1 MYMCCRRLLLLLLL
15 LLALAGSNRALSAM
29 SFPALPPRITDDH
42 RDLIL
47 GHDDD
52 DVFGDHGPTDFRTSD
67 FCLGPLR
74 LDAWVARTFENRSIE
89 SITITGR
96 TTFGDEH
103 AGNSFMGAVRD
114 PSPLAEQQILR
125 SMASYCVNLRNLILI
140 DVDYSTTDASL
151 AEVRRLCPS
160 LTTLTVHWRSTLLAL
175 LRHGPVPQLKL
186 FAGSSPGKLEHL
198 DLRCITERLSALPA
212 AWGAG
217 EDRCN
222 APVIGNETLT
232 AIANNCP
239 RLRTLRLQDVKG
251 SPEHQDLAVDK
262 GLREIATRLSHLEVL
277 RLHLESAAPADVA
290 AIVQRSSQLKDVYSY
305 VS

>member
-1 MYMCCRRLLLLLLL
+1 MP
-15 LLALAGSNRALSAM
+15 
-29 SFPALPPRITDDH
+29 FPALPPRITDDH
-42 RDLIL
+42 NDYIT
-47 GHDDD
+47 GFVEDDI
-52 DVFGDHGPTDFRTSD
+52 FGDRGPTDFRTSD

-103 AGNSFMGAVRD
+103 RDNTIMGAVRD

-125 SMASYCVNLRNLILI
+125 SMASYCVNLRKLILI

-175 LRHGPVPQLKL
+175 LRRGPVPQLKL

-198 DLRCITERLSALPA
+198 DLRCITERLSALP
-212 AWGAG
+212 GAR

-239 RLRTLRLQDVKG
+239 RLRTLRLQDVGG
-251 SPEHQDLAVDK
+251 SQEHQDLAVDK